1 MARKSTN
8 KKKHGLGWAL
18 VLLAFIVGA
27 IIIAVKWPEIKS
39 NLNES
44 FGSEKSNK
52 SELSSS
58 ENKNKVSLGNEDLA
72 NNDTD
77 VIISLKNSEV
87 SNSKDNAEVKTPE
100 EKQSSPK
107 SEEKE
112 VAPQKETVEEKS
124 KSEKTEEKKSSE
136 NQSTQKTAESTETK
150 KSPETPKTVKPAENK
165 TELQLCFIYITAEG
179 KIDPRIVKRSVKKSD
194 SPLTDALN
202 LLIQGPD
209 TTLAAEKNLN
219 SYINSST
226 KLLGAKVKDGVAYLN
241 FNEDFCFST
250 DGNAGLINQLK
261 QIIYT
266 ATTFSTVKSVQFLIE
281 GNVEEYI
288 GDGIWIGS
296 PLTRLSY

>member
-8 KKKHGLGWAL
+8 KKKHGFGWAL
-18 VLLAFIVGA
+18 VLLAFIVGV

-39 NLNES
+39 NLDET

-58 ENKNKVSLGNEDLA
+58 ENKNKISLGNEDLA

-87 SNSKDNAEVKTPE
+87 SKSKDTVEVKSLE
-100 EKQSSPK
+100 EKQISPK
-107 SEEKE
+107 SEVKE
-112 VAPQKETVEEKS
+112 VLPQKDIVAEKT
-124 KSEKTEEKKSSE
+124 KSEKTEEEKSSGNSAIQKHTELTEVKKS
-136 NQSTQKTAESTETK
+136 TEM
-150 KSPETPKTVKPAENK
+150 PKTVKHSENK

-288 GDGIWIGS
+288 GDGIWIGT